1 MFKQM
6 YPLENWI
13 KLSMCLVSTR
23 DSLDSCFN
31 SPKIFIIIPRNIVEG
46 RLYSRLRRFD
56 VGTKFD
62 SNCGS
67 NQRSLVELS
76 CFAFLQFDIFQ

>member
-1 MFKQM
+1 M
-6 YPLENWI
+6 YSLENWI
-13 KLSMCLVSTR
+13 KLLMRLVSTR

-31 SPKIFIIIPRNIVEG
+31 SPKISIIIPRNIVEG

-62 SNCGS
+62 SQLWLKSEVTGG
-67 NQRSLVELS
+67 VELL
-76 CFAFLQFDIFQ
+76 CFHTV